1 MIDLT
6 AIGVLLLFVVL
17 GWRRGLI
24 RTLAELLVVVLALVL
39 SAQFARSAAPRV
51 VDTILRPVAYEALE
65 ARIEELDIGNASF
78 EAIQEEAGRLV
89 EAIPS
94 SFVREQALRLL
105 EEEHIVLS
113 YSYTKT
119 AVLELSRQAVDMA
132 LDGVVQDVVQSA
144 LCTVCFLIL
153 TFLLRIVVRALR
165 IVEKL
170 PGVRQLNELGG
181 ALVGLGKGLIVV
193 GLALWVLRHTSVLTS
208 EMTAGSVLFDL
219 ASRWGGGLIR

>member
-219 ASRWGGGLIR
+219 ASRWNGGLIH